1 MPGYINT
8 IAVQQQRSTAPVAA
22 VAAFDP
28 RPLNLQLQTLQQRI
42 VELERGQTVLNAHQ
56 HLPLQ
61 EFIQVLDQR
70 LSMIEATLGEEFQKS
85 TNLLETAVK
94 AMRCEYLNEL
104 SALKNELQ
112 TETTTTAME
121 ESIIITPTTTPAL
134 DPDQLPLP
142 PTTGTKVSRLRRR
155 LPQFKL
161 TAPEADKGYH
171 QGTAASTTR
180 TRSRSP
186 APADHHV
193 AVDIAPC

>member
-8 IAVQQQRSTAPVAA
+8 IAVQQRSTPAA
-22 VAAFDP
+22 VAFDP

-61 EFIQVLDQR
+61 EFISVLDQR

-85 TNLLETAVK
+85 ANLLEVAVK

-104 SALKNELQ
+104 TALKNDLQ

-121 ESIIITPTTTPAL
+121 EEIIIIPKTTTTPAL
-134 DPDQLPLP
+134 DPDTQPPRP
-142 PTTGTKVSRLRRR
+142 PTTGSKVSRLRRR

-186 APADHHV
+186 AAAVDHV
-193 AVDIAPC
+193 AVDIAPS